1 MNNTNKTHSHL
12 WPSRYAVLHPFRPVN
27 TARNWAGVYYN
38 DETAQSVNMEELA
51 NAVTHGIGLALSLLG
66 AVLLIV
72 AAAWSRNTW
81 AIVSCCVYA
90 ATLVS
95 LYAASTTLHSVPSPR
110 WARTLETIDH
120 CCIYFLIAGTYT
132 PVTLVSL
139 HGGWGWTLFGLVWGL
154 CFLGVLMKVRW
165 FDHARKISTPL
176 YIAMGLLVVIAF
188 KPLLSAVRVPGV
200 LWLVAGGA
208 AYIAGVG
215 FYAWRRLPY
224 SHAIWHVFVLAG
236 SICHYLAIYYYVVPR
251 QG

>member
-1 MNNTNKTHSHL
+1 
-12 WPSRYAVLHPFRPVN
+12 
-27 TARNWAGVYYN
+27 
-38 DETAQSVNMEELA
+38 MEELA

-66 AVLLIV
+66 AVLVIV
-72 AAAWSRNTW
+72 AAAWTRDAW
-81 AIVSCCVYA
+81 VIVSCCVYA
-90 ATLVS
+90 
-95 LYAASTTLHSVPSPR
+95 TTLHSVPHPR
-110 WARTLETIDH
+110 WARMLETIDH

-139 HGGWGWTLFGLVWGL
+139 RGGWGWTLFGLIWGF
-154 CFLGVLMKVRW
+154 CFLDVLLKVRW
-165 FDHARKISTPL
+165 FDHMRKISTPL

-188 KPLLSAVRVPGV
+188 KPLLSAVQAPGV

-215 FYAWRRLPY
+215 FYVWRRLPY

>member
-1 MNNTNKTHSHL
+1 
-12 WPSRYAVLHPFRPVN
+12 
-27 TARNWAGVYYN
+27 
-38 DETAQSVNMEELA
+38 MEELV
-51 NAVTHGIGLALSLLG
+51 NRVTHGIGLALSLVG
-66 AVLLIV
+66 AALLIV
-72 AAAWSRNTW
+72 AAAWSRNAW
-81 AIVSCCVYA
+81 VIVSSCVYA

-95 LYAASTTLHSVPSPR
+95 LYAASTALHSVASPR
-110 WARTLETIDH
+110 WTRALETIDH

-132 PVTLVSL
+132 PITLVSL
-139 HGGWGWTLFGLVWGL
+139 RGGWGWTLFGLVWGL

-165 FDHARKISTPL
+165 FEHIRKISTPL

-188 KPLLSAVRVPGV
+188 KPLLAAVQIPGV

-224 SHAIWHVFVLAG
+224 SHGIWHLFVLAG